1 MSGPISCTVQACWMA
16 VSALILVGYSSSSLA
31 TSEPAAKGKAPPQRV
46 TWYADHQRERARVQL
61 ACADNP
67 GQLRADPDC
76 INAHAASVSVA
87 VREGRL
93 RTGEMNPG
101 KVQYWIDDPDTRRNQ
116 LVLCHLN
123 PKLDH
128 CDVARRSL
136 LVEAGATRR

>member
-1 MSGPISCTVQACWMA
+1 MSGRDSCTVQARRAMLGLCFVTGLTA
-16 VSALILVGYSSSSLA
+16 KSLA
-31 TSEPAAKGKAPPQRV
+31 ATNTVSRANTPPHTV
-46 TWYADHQRERARVQL
+46 TWYADNQRARARMQL
-61 ACADNP
+61 ACLDNP